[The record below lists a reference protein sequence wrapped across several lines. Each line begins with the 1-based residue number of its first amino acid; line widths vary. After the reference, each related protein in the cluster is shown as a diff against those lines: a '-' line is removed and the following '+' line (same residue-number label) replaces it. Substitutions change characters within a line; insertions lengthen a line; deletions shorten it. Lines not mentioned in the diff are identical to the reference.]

1 MAPKTVPTAPRKAG
15 SKAVRVV
22 IATPPASP
30 PDPFLYLKQSLKR
43 DKNQVILAVLQ
54 RPLFASAMISICG
67 TARAFPGS
75 GGDRAR
81 FLGTTQL
88 RFADQA
94 DFERLVD
101 QRGLVDALTTTLP
114 TLDRRVAEDA
124 PDVKAFFSFA
134 DALVQIETNRRE
146 LQRKRELEEQRR
158 RQQEDTDVPMTAA
171 SFATLNQRIDLLCLA
186 IASLQT
192 DPDGKPKPKKL
203 KVTPSINSFKSG
215 SDAVLSL
222 LSQVDTALES
232 LPSADNTLAPHA
244 DLQKHRDAVEL
255 AAHQQLY
262 VLDIALQTYKLASDR
277 LVRLDKALGPSEVDQ
292 AGSLLDALNVSFS
305 SANDDSDIEFQD
317 PPQDGSEGAVEVS
330 AATAV

>member
-1 MAPKTVPTAPRKAG
+1 FFLQFLCFDHSRPRIKRAPRKAG

-22 IATPPASP
+22 IATPPGP
-30 PDPFLYLKQSLKR
+30 PDPFSNLKHSLKR

-101 QRGLVDALTTTLP
+101 QRGLVDALLATLP

-158 RQQEDTDVPMTAA
+158 QQEDTDVPMTGPSSEKTTKRKA
-171 SFATLNQRIDLLCLA
+171 N
-186 IASLQT
+186 T

-203 KVTPSINSFKSG
+203 KVTPSLNSFKSG

-232 LPSADNTLAPHA
+232 LPSADNNVAPSA

-262 VLDIALQTYKLASDR
+262 MLDIALQTYKLASDR

-317 PPQDGSEGAVEVS
+317 PPQDGSESAVEVS
-330 AATAV
+330 AAAAV

>member
-1 MAPKTVPTAPRKAG
+1 MAPKTVPTAPHKAG

-22 IATPPASP
+22 IATPLASP

-54 RPLFASAMISICG
+54 RPLFASAMISICR

-94 DFERLVD
+94 DFEHLVD
-101 QRGLVDALTTTLP
+101 QQGLVDALTTTLP

-146 LQRKRELEEQRR
+146 LQRKHELKKRH
-158 RQQEDTDVPMTAA
+158 RQQEDTNIPMT
-171 SFATLNQRIDLLCLA
+171 
-186 IASLQT
+186 
-192 DPDGKPKPKKL
+192 
-203 KVTPSINSFKSG
+203 
-215 SDAVLSL
+215 
-222 LSQVDTALES
+222 
-232 LPSADNTLAPHA
+232 
-244 DLQKHRDAVEL
+244 
-255 AAHQQLY
+255 
-262 VLDIALQTYKLASDR
+262 
-277 LVRLDKALGPSEVDQ
+277 
-292 AGSLLDALNVSFS
+292 
-305 SANDDSDIEFQD
+305 
-317 PPQDGSEGAVEVS
+317 
-330 AATAV
+330 